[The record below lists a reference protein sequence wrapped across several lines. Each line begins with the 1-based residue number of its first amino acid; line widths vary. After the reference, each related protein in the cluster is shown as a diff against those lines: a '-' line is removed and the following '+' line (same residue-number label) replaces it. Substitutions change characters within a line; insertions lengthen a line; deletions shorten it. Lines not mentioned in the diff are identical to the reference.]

1 MSIFEKLQNLDKRVF
16 YLLMALAIAIP
27 TVNPIGLPVDV
38 TASVQKTFD
47 FVKGLPDGSKVLMGF
62 DYEPGDEIDLN
73 PQAQA
78 LLHQFASKNIK
89 VVAIASFPAGPTF
102 AEECLKVLDEYGYKY
117 GEDFVNLGH
126 YAGGESTL
134 AAIGNNPATIYS
146 RDWRGNDLSSL
157 PLMKEVKSMKDFSM
171 AMTLNDGPTGGT
183 GTHAW
188 VSQAVMAH
196 DTPLIMGVTGVLA
209 ASNETY
215 VQSGQCKGILAG
227 LRAAAEYEKL
237 TGKKGTGTVGMD
249 AQSMAHLL
257 IVVFVVMGNV
267 AMFLTKKPST
277 GSATKRQGGG
287 RK

>member
-1 MSIFEKLQNLDKRVF
+1 MDIFEKLQNLDKRVF

-27 TVNPIGLPVDV
+27 TINPIGLPVDV
-38 TASVQKTFD
+38 TPSVQRTFN
-47 FVKGLPDGSKVLMGF
+47 FVSSLPNGSKVLIGF

-73 PQAQA
+73 PQAMA
-78 LLHQFASKNIK
+78 LFHQFASKKIK
-89 VVAIASFPAGPTF
+89 IVTIGSFPAGPNF
-102 AEECLKVLDEYGYKY
+102 AEDCLKVLEEYNYKY

-134 AAIGNNPATIYS
+134 AAIGNKPTTIFTK
-146 RDWRGNDLSSL
+146 DWRGNDVSAL
-157 PLMKEVKSMKDFSM
+157 PLMKEINSMKDFAM

-183 GTHAW
+183 GTHEW
-188 VSQAVMAH
+188 VRQSVMAH
-196 DTPLIMGVTGVLA
+196 GTPLIMGVTGVLA

-215 VQSGQCKGILAG
+215 IQSGQCKGILAG

-257 IVVFVVMGNV
+257 IVLFVVLGNV
-267 AMFLTKKPST
+267 AMFLS
-277 GSATKRQGGG
+277 KRVKVQPAAAKGGG
-287 RK
+287 TK

>member
-38 TASVQKTFD
+38 TAPVQRTYD
-47 FVKGLPDGSKVLMGF
+47 FVKGLPDGSKVLIGF

-78 LLHQFASKNIK
+78 LLHQFGSKKIK
-89 VVAIASFPAGPTF
+89 VVTIASFPAGPSF
-102 AEECLKVLDEYGYKY
+102 AEDCLKVLEEYGYTY
-117 GEDFVNLGH
+117 GTDYVNLGY
-126 YAGGESTL
+126 YAGAESTL
-134 AAIGNNPATIYS
+134 AAFSNNPATIFS
-146 RDWRGNDLSSL
+146 KDWRGNDVSSL
-157 PLMKEVKSMKDFSM
+157 PLMSEVNSMKDFSM

-183 GTHAW
+183 GTHEW
-188 VSQAVMAH
+188 VRQSVMAH
-196 DTPLIMGVTGVLA
+196 GTPLVMGVTGVLA

-257 IVVFVVMGNV
+257 IVVFVLMGNV
-267 AMFLTKKPST
+267 AMFLSKKP
-277 GSATKRQGGG
+277 GVQPATKGLGGV

>member
-27 TVNPIGLPVDV
+27 TISPIGLPVDV
-38 TASVQKTFD
+38 TAPVQRTFD
-47 FVKGLPDGSKVLMGF
+47 FVKSLPDGSKVLIGF

-73 PQAQA
+73 PQAMA
-78 LLHQFASKNIK
+78 LFHQFASKKIK
-89 VVAIASFPAGPTF
+89 IVTIGSFPAGPNF
-102 AEECLKVLDEYGYKY
+102 AEDCLKVLAEYGYKY
-117 GEDFVNLGH
+117 GVDYVNLGH

-134 AAIGNNPATIYS
+134 AAFGNKPTTIFS
-146 RDWRGNDLSSL
+146 KDWRGNDVSTL
-157 PLMKEVKSMKDFSM
+157 PLMKEINSMKDFSM

-183 GTHAW
+183 GTHEW
-188 VSQAVMAH
+188 VRQSVMAH
-196 DTPLIMGVTGVLA
+196 GTPLIMGVTGVLA

-257 IVVFVVMGNV
+257 IVLFVLLGNV
-267 AMFLTKKPST
+267 AMFLS
-277 GSATKRQGGG
+277 KRVKVQPAAAKGGG
-287 RK
+287 KE